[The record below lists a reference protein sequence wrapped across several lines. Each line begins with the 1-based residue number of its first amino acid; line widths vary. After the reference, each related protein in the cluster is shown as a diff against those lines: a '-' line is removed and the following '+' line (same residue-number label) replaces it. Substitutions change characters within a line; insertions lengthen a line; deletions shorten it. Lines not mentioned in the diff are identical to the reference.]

1 MKRSTLILS
10 CLLALGLAASCVKQ
24 SLQSTYDK
32 QTSYIDNFVATQMK
46 ADSTATLVRNGGS
59 YRLTLADT
67 LDRVFGER
75 DSLKE
80 GQRVSLWYACFTLTG
95 NSISTS
101 NLVATNVIEVAEMAK
116 WKLTDSTN
124 IFHLDT
130 IRVDKKL
137 VEGLYLGLQG
147 VQQFDHGYVLFTGEY
162 GFGNMARGTIPAR
175 SALVYQYVIDEIFD
189 D

>member
-1 MKRSTLILS
+1 MKCSTRILIAF
-10 CLLALGLAASCVKQ
+10 LAMGLMAACVKQ
-24 SLQSTYDK
+24 SLQITYDK

-46 ADSTATLVRNGGS
+46 ADTTATLVRNGGS

-67 LDRVFGER
+67 LDKVLGER
-75 DSLKE
+75 DSLKA
-80 GQRVSLWYACFTLTG
+80 GNRVALWYACFTLTG

-101 NLVATNVIEVAEMAK
+101 NLVATNVREVAEMAK
-116 WKLTDSTN
+116 WKLADSTN

-130 IRVDKKL
+130 IRVDKNL
-137 VEGLYLGLQG
+137 VEGLYMGLQG
-147 VQQFDHGYVLFTGEY
+147 VQQLDHGYVLFTGEF

-175 SALVYQYVIDEIFD
+175 SALVYQYVIEEIFD

>member
-1 MKRSTLILS
+1 M
-10 CLLALGLAASCVKQ
+10 
-24 SLQSTYDK
+24 
-32 QTSYIDNFVATQMK
+32 
-46 ADSTATLVRNGGS
+46 
-59 YRLTLADT
+59 
-67 LDRVFGER
+67 
-75 DSLKE
+75 
-80 GQRVSLWYACFTLTG
+80 
-95 NSISTS
+95 
-101 NLVATNVIEVAEMAK
+101 ATNVIEVAEMAK